1 MRVFDDN
8 HIITT
13 SVGLLT
19 ASLPFITIGLLN
31 RPIILATALIS
42 GGIGIV
48 GIILGLFLKDNTF
61 LSKAKIIKVQDYFF
75 PYVLALSSAILE
87 THGID
92 ASSGYWL
99 ALGIAI
105 AVLITSIL
113 PHR

>member
-8 HIITT
+8 PIIAT

-19 ASLPFITIGLLN
+19 ASLPFITIGMLN

-61 LSKAKIIKVQDYFF
+61 LSKAKKIKVQDYFF

-92 ASSGYWL
+92 SSSGYWL

-113 PHR
+113 PHG